1 MFTELASNEHIETI
15 QRHIQAIMT
24 KNIYNIHTF
33 PSNKF
38 SNAL

>member
-1 MFTELASNEHIETI
+1 MCTEVASNEHIETI
-15 QRHIQAIMT
+15 QQYIEAIMT
-24 KNIYNIHTF
+24 KNIYSIHTF